1 MKQRGGG
8 VPGRR
13 GRDALAT
20 AARTAALRSDMQ
32 KVPKIVGERL
42 KAGAVAVDH
51 PDPDLL
57 TAFSEHALREP
68 ERKQVL
74 EHLARCGEC
83 RDVLALSLPVEEPSV
98 AVIRPVRG
106 RWLIWPR
113 LRWGLVAAGVIVV
126 GSFGVL
132 RYRES
137 SSPAMVASYD
147 APRAQGIANEA
158 KTQAE
163 PSPAPP
169 KAAQV
174 EEEKKTP
181 QVELFYDQTKSKP
194 APETDKE
201 FDRLEQFAKLQPPV
215 RDQRLDAGR
224 AATGMLR
231 TQSLPHGPKPPAQQW
246 QLNVNG
252 NANNNAYAS
261 QSQTPAPA
269 VPPEFARSQSSNQV
283 VVSAQAPA
291 PSAAGSVIG
300 GPVTDKK
307 VQDLDTLAVN
317 RRPLTA
323 LQPGVSSAGAE
334 VARAKPAA
342 TPAVNAPKA
351 DAADAYSIST
361 ANGSNFAQTSPL
373 VLESARWSINATGGL
388 QRSLDQGK
396 SWQDVD
402 VTGAAGIAGGVNLR
416 MAMKASREKALAKDK
431 ADMKQ
436 APVIFRA
443 VSANGPD
450 VWAGGSRGH
459 LYHSTDAGE
468 HWVQVVPSWSGVEL
482 TSDIVSLQFAD
493 PLQGRIVTSSSEI
506 WTTADAGQTWQKR

>member
-1 MKQRGGG
+1 MKTEVG
-8 VPGRR
+8 VFP
-13 GRDALAT
+13 
-20 AARTAALRSDMQ
+20 ARRSDME
-32 KVPKIVGERL
+32 KIPKIVGERL
-42 KAGAVAVDH
+42 RATAVAVDH
-51 PDPDLL
+51 PDPDVL
-57 TAFSEHALREP
+57 TAFSERSLP
-68 ERKQVL
+68 ERERSQVL
-74 EHLARCGEC
+74 AHLARCGDC
-83 RDVLALSLPVEEPSV
+83 RDVLALSLPAEEPSI
-98 AVIRPVRG
+98 AVIRPVRD
-106 RWLIWPR
+106 RWLTWPR

-132 RYRES
+132 RYRETS
-137 SSPAMVASYD
+137 HPAMVASYD

-169 KAAQV
+169 QAAQV
-174 EEEKKTP
+174 EEQKTP
-181 QVELFYDQTKSKP
+181 QAEFRYDQTKSKP

-201 FDRLEQFAKLQPPV
+201 FDRLEQFAKLEPPA
-215 RDQRLDAGR
+215 RDQRLDAGST
-224 AATGMLR
+224 AKGTLR
-231 TQSLPHGPKPPAQQW
+231 TQSLPHGPMPPSQQW

-252 NANNNAYAS
+252 NTNNNAYPS
-261 QSQTPAPA
+261 QSQAPAPA
-269 VPPEFARSQSSNQV
+269 VPPEFARQQSSNQV
-283 VVSAQAPA
+283 VVTAQAPV
-291 PSAAGSVIG
+291 PSAPGSTIG
-300 GPVTDKK
+300 GPVTAGK
-307 VQDLDTLAVN
+307 QAQELNTLAVEG
-317 RRPLTA
+317 RAVAPLSST
-323 LQPGVSSAGAE
+323 GSSAGAE

-342 TPAVNAPKA
+342 TPAANAPKA
-351 DAADAYSIST
+351 DAADSYSIST

-373 VLESARWSINATGGL
+373 VLESARWSINAAGGL

-436 APVIFRA
+436 VPVVFRA

-450 VWAGGSRGH
+450 VWAGGSGGH
-459 LYHSTDAGE
+459 LYHSTDAGA

-493 PLQGRIVTSSSEI
+493 PQQGRIVTSSSEI